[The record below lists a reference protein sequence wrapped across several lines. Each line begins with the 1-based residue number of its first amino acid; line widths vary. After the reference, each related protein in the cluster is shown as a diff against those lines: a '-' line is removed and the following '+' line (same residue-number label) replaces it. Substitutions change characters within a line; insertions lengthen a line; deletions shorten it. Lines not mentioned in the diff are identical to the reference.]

1 MARRFE
7 VGDTA
12 RVSRA
17 QNGAGHE
24 DATVIDVYDLLMEGD
39 KIPMVVVD
47 FDDGQRMWVRDEE
60 PDVLLPEPEEED
72 ARDDEP
78 AGETETEPADG

>member
-17 QNGAGHE
+17 QDGAGHE
-24 DATVIDVYDLLMEGD
+24 EATVIDVYDLLMEGD

-60 PDVLLPEPEEED
+60 PDVLLPEPDEEE
-72 ARDDEP
+72 AP
-78 AGETETEPADG
+78 AGETEAEPAGE